1 MDSITSDPTL
11 TLPTQLPQ
19 SLIIYT
25 KVMRYLV
32 PKGAMDNPASIF
44 RGARAHFYGA
54 LVDADSIRQD
64 QAIVA
69 GTLCLRDTVVEA

>member
-1 MDSITSDPTL
+1 MTGVPL
-11 TLPTQLPQ
+11 TLPAQLSQP
-19 SLIIYT
+19 LIIYT

-32 PKGAMDNPASIF
+32 SEGAMDHPANIF

-64 QAIVA
+64 QAIVMVRFVC
-69 GTLCLRDTVVEA
+69 GTPW